1 MSDTDWH
8 HADIIAAIRKKGS
21 SLSALSRGAGL
32 HSSTLSNAI
41 NRHWPKGEA
50 IIANF
55 LGVDAAVIWPSRYKP
70 NQKNKKVN

>member
-1 MSDTDWH
+1 MNDTGWH

-32 HSSTLSNAI
+32 NSSTLSNAI

-55 LGVDAAVIWPSRYKP
+55 LGVEAAEIWPSRYKQ
-70 NQKNKKVN
+70 NEKKQK

>member
-1 MSDTDWH
+1 MNDTDWH

-32 HSSTLSNAI
+32 NLSTLSNAI
-41 NRHWPKGEA
+41 NRHWPKGET

-55 LGVDAAVIWPSRYKP
+55 LGVEAAEIWPSRYKQ
-70 NQKNKKVN
+70 NEKKQKE